1 MHFILCKFH
10 IKSISETNIKFW
22 LTTHMHSEVF
32 QESILMAAIY
42 FEMHPKKEGLMKKG
56 ADRYMFKLV

>member
-1 MHFILCKFH
+1 M
-10 IKSISETNIKFW
+10 
-22 LTTHMHSEVF
+22 HMHSEVF

-56 ADRYMFKLV
+56 TDRYMFKLV